1 MKIEI
6 LGTGCAK
13 CQSLEANA
21 KEAVAKLGGFH
32 QIEKVEDVVKIMKYQ
47 VMSTPGL
54 VVDGEVK
61 SSGKLL
67 SPDEIL
73 AILKGEEL

>member
-13 CQSLEANA
+13 CKALEENA
-21 KEAVAKLGGFH
+21 KEALTQIGGFH
-32 QIEKVEDVVKIMKYQ
+32 SVEKVDDPIKIMEYG

-54 VVDGEVK
+54 VVDGVVK
-61 SSGKLL
+61 ASGKLL
-67 SPDEIL
+67 NIQEIVDL
-73 AILKGEEL
+73 IK

>member
-13 CQSLEANA
+13 CNELEA
-21 KEAVAKLGGFH
+21 KVKQAVAKSGRFL
-32 QIEKVEDVVKIMKYQ
+32 QVEKVSDLQKIMAYG

-54 VVDGEVK
+54 VIDGEVK
-61 SSGKLL
+61 STGRVPSV
-67 SPDEIL
+67 DEIL
-73 AILKGEEL
+73 AMIA

>member
-13 CQSLEANA
+13 CKQLEQNA
-21 KEAVAKLGGFH
+21 KEAIAKIGGFH
-32 QIEKVEDVVKIMKYQ
+32 QVVKVEDLTEIMNYG

-61 SSGKLL
+61 STGKLL
-67 SPDEIL
+67 TPHEI
-73 AILKGEEL
+73 IEIIS

>member
-13 CQSLEANA
+13 CAALEKAV
-21 KEAVAKLGGFH
+21 KEAVARSGKFV
-32 QIEKVEDVVKIMKYQ
+32 QVEKVEDITKIMEYQ

-54 VVDGEVK
+54 VIDGKVVSTGKVLSVDEVL
-61 SSGKLL
+61 KLMQEV
-67 SPDEIL
+67 S
-73 AILKGEEL
+73 

>member
-13 CQSLEANA
+13 CQTLTQNV
-21 KEAVAKLGGFH
+21 KKAVAEAGIFA
-32 QIEKVEDVVKIMKYQ
+32 QVEKVEDMVKIMEYG

-54 VVDGEVK
+54 VINGEVK
-61 SSGKLL
+61 STGKLL
-67 SPDEIL
+67 TAEEIKKFL
-73 AILKGEEL
+73 